1 MRLQEPAKELWKCFV
16 QEISLAN
23 ILTCHWYKEQLLSV
37 WSGVS
42 TCSNWLFKEHELSN
56 SPTLGCC
63 RNKEHKDLFPSSKEV
78 VLSFRKGKET
88 VARGKS
94 VSIAWRCH
102 SIVKCFAQR
111 SCGYSVSGGPQGQAE
126 GSFGQPDLVV
136 FMPMARVGTEMIFK
150 VP

>member
-1 MRLQEPAKELWKCFV
+1 M
-16 QEISLAN
+16 
-23 ILTCHWYKEQLLSV
+23 
-37 WSGVS
+37 
-42 TCSNWLFKEHELSN
+42 
-56 SPTLGCC
+56 
-63 RNKEHKDLFPSSKEV
+63 

-102 SIVKCFAQR
+102 SIVKCFAQG

-136 FMPMARVGTEMIFK
+136 FMPVTRVGTEMIFK